1 MKTALLLFIICTFAN
16 VVLST
21 IKSVMTIKGGKVS
34 AAIWNALAFGL
45 YSYIVVLTATAP
57 ISTLGKVLV
66 TVGCNLIG
74 VYGVKLFE
82 EKLRKDRLWK
92 VEMTVK
98 NDAYGMTAAAMHGAL
113 SEANIPNNYVEAGN
127 YAIFN
132 CYCAT
137 KTDTENAVTIG
148 ADYGAKYFASETTF
162 TP

>member
-1 MKTALLLFIICTFAN
+1 MLILFIVCTFAN

-21 IKSVMTIKGGKVS
+21 IKSVMTIKGGKVY

-66 TVGCNLIG
+66 TIVCNLVG
-74 VYGVKLFE
+74 VYCVKLAE
-82 EKLRKDRLWK
+82 EKMRKDRLWK
-92 VEMTVK
+92 LEMTIT
-98 NDAYGMTAAAMHGAL
+98 NDSYGFSASAMHGAL
-113 SEANIPNNYVEAGN
+113 NEANIPNNYVEAGK

-132 CYCAT
+132 CFCAT
-137 KTDTENAVTIG
+137 KADTETAITIG
-148 ADYGAKYFASETTF
+148 AKYGAKFFASETTL

>member
-1 MKTALLLFIICTFAN
+1 MLILFIICTFAN

-34 AAIWNALAFGL
+34 AAVWNALAFGL

-66 TVGCNLIG
+66 TVGCNLVG

-92 VEMTVK
+92 LEMTIP
-98 NDAYGMTAAAMHGAL
+98 NGDYGFAAPAMHGAL
-113 SEANIPNNYVEAGN
+113 NAANIPNNYVEAGK

-132 CYCAT
+132 CFCAT
-137 KTDTENAVTIG
+137 KADTVKALEIG
-148 ADYGAKYFASETTF
+148 KTFSAKTFASETTLA
-162 TP
+162 P